1 MTLTITWCWW
11 QIWLLST
18 ICSIFNIGHQHTV
31 CNIPKMSTWSI
42 LYYRY
47 RTAILEL
54 CHQNFVVNK
63 NKCIHFYK
71 KKMFL
76 NFATN
81 QNDVKLTDKNRSS
94 ILAVD
99 LVILRSDR
107 RFSRHFQILLRFRA
121 TDFRFI
127 VLSSY
132 SSSVSDESLD
142 GDFRGL

>member
-1 MTLTITWCWW
+1 MHPFL
-11 QIWLLST
+11 QEKNV
-18 ICSIFNIGHQHTV
+18 FF
-31 CNIPKMSTWSI
+31 
-42 LYYRY
+42 
-47 RTAILEL
+47 LE
-54 CHQNFVVNK
+54 
-63 NKCIHFYK
+63 
-71 KKMFL
+71 L

-127 VLSSY
+127 V
-132 SSSVSDESLD
+132 
-142 GDFRGL
+142 R